1 MKRERAAS
9 PDVVEVCADDGDA
22 AHGGDNRAAAAANRG
37 LFLGAD
43 QSIGV
48 NLF

>member
-22 AHGGDNRAAAAANRG
+22 AHGGDNRAAAANRG

-48 NLF
+48 ILF